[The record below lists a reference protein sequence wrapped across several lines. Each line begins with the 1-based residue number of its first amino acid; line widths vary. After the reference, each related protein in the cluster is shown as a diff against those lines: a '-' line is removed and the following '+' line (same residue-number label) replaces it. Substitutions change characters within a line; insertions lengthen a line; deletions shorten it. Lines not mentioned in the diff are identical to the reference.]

1 MAEYIDKGALL
12 KELAD
17 NYDCADVECRS
28 ADYNMGFERA
38 MDIVSKALPLNV
50 EIVKHGRWIDDQWID
65 YDLYLKCSKC
75 GVMVM
80 DAFFDDIGDWN
91 YCPNCGSKIHQ
102 TDGEVGEP

>member
-1 MAEYIDKGALL
+1 MAEYIDKDALL
-12 KELAD
+12 KDLFD
-17 NYDCADVECRS
+17 NYNCADIERWS
-28 ADYNMGFERA
+28 ADYTMGFERA

-50 EIVKHGRWIDDQWID
+50 AIVKHGRWIEDQWID

-91 YCPNCGSKIHQ
+91 YCPNCGARMEDGAADNE
-102 TDGEVGEP
+102 TD